1 MSFFHSMN
9 IFQNLF
15 QKVSTPHSE
24 IAIIY
29 RNNSS
34 ADGIEANLR
43 EFSIPAKRKGGMSF
57 FDSVEVKFIL
67 DILVMQI
74 SITI

>member
-1 MSFFHSMN
+1 MN
-9 IFQNLF
+9 IFQNLS
-15 QKVSTPHSE
+15 QKSSTEHSE

-43 EFSIPAKRKGGMSF
+43 EFGIPAKEKVGNELF
-57 FDSVEVKFIL
+57 
-67 DILVMQI
+67 
-74 SITI
+74 